1 MKLSPRAATLLLA
14 VVFISSLPLSGQQ
27 GLGWL
32 TDPHAGISAAF
43 LQPAATSTTPYNW
56 DFTLG
61 AVGANARN
69 NFTFLK
75 DAGGASLLRQL
86 RSADEITF
94 SETEFS
100 FSIDSQ
106 KYFYD
111 FPEGERSIY
120 AGLSAE
126 VLGPSFS
133 IQIGNYTRVG
143 AFTRLRA
150 LASTR
155 SLDADLNFYPYDA
168 FGNNVDIPI
177 NESYAAAAVWGEV
190 GLHLTRAFA
199 VGYDGELRIGISPK
213 YLIGIEGATV
223 SNPEGGALR
232 QLDGDSTIIISNL
245 DAELAFTNAF
255 RQTDDG
261 TRPAGTGFG
270 ADIGVQY
277 AWGETDGPGHRY
289 TIGLSVLDLGSIT
302 FDRGAQTHQFTN
314 SGEIL
319 FDAGDYEIDSDD
331 YTDEAIRRLAQNVY
345 DLGVSSQTGDEFTVN
360 LPAAISAQFSVK
372 PIEGVAVSAVYR
384 GDLPLRNQQLSQGSQ
399 LVVAAH
405 YSKWWYGA
413 GLTAGVYDWD
423 QFNLGLQLRLGP
435 LYLGTD
441 QLFGSLL
448 KRKELSGGSF
458 YLGLRMH
465 DFGGAKRG
473 RSKGRSRNNR
483 KGGKD
488 VKCYDF

>member
-1 MKLSPRAATLLLA
+1 MKLSFWSPAFLSIVLIIL
-14 VVFISSLPLSGQQ
+14 SLPLSGQQ

-56 DFTLG
+56 DFTIG
-61 AVGANARN
+61 GVGANVRN

-75 DAGGASLLRQL
+75 GAGGASFLQQL
-86 RSADEITF
+86 RSGNEISF

-100 FSIDSQ
+100 FSIDDQ

-120 AGLSAE
+120 ASLSAE

-133 IQIGNYTRVG
+133 IQLGNYTRVG

-155 SLDADLNFYPYDA
+155 SIDADLNFYPYDA

-177 NESYAAAAVWGEV
+177 NESYAAATAWGEI
-190 GLHLTRAFA
+190 GFHLSRAFA
-199 VGYDGELRIGISPK
+199 LGYDGELRIGISPK
-213 YLIGIEGATV
+213 YLMGIEGATA
-223 SNPEGGALR
+223 SNPEGAAIR
-232 QLDGDSTIIISNL
+232 QLGGDSLIVSNL

-255 RQTDDG
+255 RQG
-261 TRPAGTGFG
+261 ESGNGPAGTGFG
-270 ADIGVQY
+270 IDLGVQY
-277 AWGETDGPGHRY
+277 AWGEADGAGHRY
-289 TIGLSVLDLGSIT
+289 TIGFSVLDLGGIT
-302 FDRGAQTHQFTN
+302 FDRGAQVHRFAN
-314 SGEIL
+314 SGQVL
-319 FDAGDYEIDSDD
+319 FDAEDYEIENDD

-345 DLGVSSQTGDEFTVN
+345 DGGTFSQTGDEFTVS
-360 LPAAISAQFSVK
+360 LPTAISAQFSVK
-372 PIEGVAVSAVYR
+372 PIDDVVVSAVYR
-384 GDLPLRNQQLSQGSQ
+384 DDLPLRNEQLSQGSQ
-399 LVVAAH
+399 LVAAAH

-441 QLFGSLL
+441 QLFGALL

-465 DFGGAKRG
+465 DFGGQKRG
-473 RSKGRSRNNR
+473 RGKGRSRNNR
-483 KGGKD
+483 RGGKD